1 MSRPARPRTANLA
14 LQLLVSLGR
23 PLGDIAVACGVR
35 QSQASQWHA
44 DLRVVPARYV
54 PTIHAL
60 LAQAMSEQ
68 SQALRAMDEDDET
81 GRTLV
86 HTIAEVL
93 VADDTKTAADL
104 KKLSRSV
111 KKSRAQLIKI
121 KRITG
126 NTATTHAAIAQV
138 DHHLAIAMA
147 ELEDLSHNRRDF
159 LQDNRDL
166 HDMLT
171 VDVSPRQKVEM
182 LFGYAARLFG
192 MEVPAEL
199 LSGDEGSGPQL
210 EDRLAMAQRAP
221 HAPSGAGI
229 T

>member
-23 PLGDIAVACGVR
+23 PLGDVAAACGVR

-60 LAQAMSEQ
+60 LAQAMSAQ
-68 SQALRAMDEDDET
+68 LQALRTMDDET
-81 GRTLV
+81 VRTLG
-86 HTIAEVL
+86 HTITEVL

-121 KRITG
+121 RGITG
-126 NTATTHAAIAQV
+126 STATTDDAMAQV
-138 DHHLAIAMA
+138 DHYLATAMA
-147 ELEDLSHNRRDF
+147 ELEALSHNRRDF
-159 LQDNRDL
+159 LQDNREL
-166 HDMLT
+166 HAIVTAALA
-171 VDVSPRQKVEM
+171 PRQKVER
-182 LFGYAARLFG
+182 LFAYAARLFG
-192 MEVPAEL
+192 IDIPRALLVHDEGAQMPGEGTSEL
-199 LSGDEGSGPQL
+199 LEQV
-210 EDRLAMAQRAP
+210 R
-221 HAPSGAGI
+221 
-229 T
+229 